1 MIFNLKMIY
10 SGSRSL
16 FNAIYCMCFLILKT
30 AKQKLQQHDLKEIN
44 LQSPTGKH
52 VLKFVNYINENDLNI
67 I

>member
-1 MIFNLKMIY
+1 
-10 SGSRSL
+10 
-16 FNAIYCMCFLILKT
+16 MCFLILKT